1 MTTTSPHRHHSNR
14 RYPQG
19 LALIIL
25 ALMLWSS
32 INPAMIDVWIAEM
45 IPVIIIY
52 LLLVFTY
59 KRFQFSNLAYTLM
72 AGWLIMHSI
81 GAHYTFAE
89 VPFAWF
95 AQLTG
100 LEDRNH
106 FDRIAHFMVGFY
118 AYPTAELLLRHN
130 LASFKT
136 ALLFGLFMIMSVA
149 AGYEI
154 IEWWFAQ
161 YYGGD
166 AGIEFLGSQGDP
178 WDAQKDMLMDTL
190 GAVSSLI
197 LYYFIR
203 PDRKAAS

>member
-1 MTTTSPHRHHSNR
+1 MITTSPQRHHSNR
-14 RYPQG
+14 RYPQS
-19 LALIIL
+19 LALVIL

>member
-1 MTTTSPHRHHSNR
+1 MITTSRQRHHSSR
-14 RYPQG
+14 RYPQS
-19 LALIIL
+19 LALVIL
-25 ALMLWSS
+25 ALMVWSS
-32 INPAMIDVWIAEM
+32 IKPAMIDVWIAEM

-52 LLLVFTY
+52 VLLIFTY
-59 KRFQFSNLAYTLM
+59 KHFQFSSLAYTLM
-72 AGWLIMHSI
+72 ACWLIMHSI

-89 VPFAWF
+89 VPFSWF

-106 FDRIAHFMVGFY
+106 FDRIAHFSIGFY
-118 AYPTAELLLRHN
+118 AYPTAELLLRRN

-136 ALLFGLFMIMSVA
+136 ALLFALFMIMSVA

-190 GAVSSLI
+190 GAMSSLI
-197 LYYFIR
+197 LYCFIR